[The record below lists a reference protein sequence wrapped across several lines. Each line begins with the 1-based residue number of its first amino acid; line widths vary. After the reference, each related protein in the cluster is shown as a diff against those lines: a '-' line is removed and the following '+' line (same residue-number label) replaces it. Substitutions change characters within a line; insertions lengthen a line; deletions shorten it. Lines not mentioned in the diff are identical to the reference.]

1 MDLEQQLAE
10 AEKGQRKPYINELAI
25 NVQQA
30 LPNAKVM
37 VDTVNIYLYL
47 YGKQA
52 TDLKQWLYSFLE
64 TLPEINHPIERVVFV
79 LYFNDSMENVV
90 TINPSENDV
99 RALENAIERKLHFSG
114 NADSS
119 WFEPLPLD
127 HPYYSNSKHFV
138 PRKFKWV
145 EGKQVFED

>member
-1 MDLEQQLAE
+1 MDLEYKLVE
-10 AEKGQRKPYINELAI
+10 AEKRQRKPYINELAI

-30 LPNAKVM
+30 LPDAKVL
-37 VDTVNIYLYL
+37 VDTLNIYLYL
-47 YGKQA
+47 YGEQS
-52 TDLKQWLYSFLE
+52 TDLRNWLYSFLE
-64 TLPEINHPIERVVFV
+64 TLPEINHPIERVSFV
-79 LYFNDSMENVV
+79 LYVNDSMENVV
-90 TINPSENDV
+90 LINPSENDV
-99 RALENAIERKLHFSG
+99 RALENAVERGLHFSG
-114 NADSS
+114 AADSS